1 MIKAGYA
8 IEITSWE
15 NDGDFYNTK
24 RFDGLSLEDCRW
36 RVAVCEYMHKN
47 MRQEGLNEE
56 HVIAIY
62 NMLPVACRN
71 AESIDDQYD
80 IVSDVIY
87 NLVGYEYESGL
98 PRVCESWSVYFI
110 QSAIEEVSI

>member
-15 NDGDFYNTK
+15 NDGDCYNTK
-24 RFDGLSLEDCRW
+24 RFDGLTLDECRW
-36 RVAVCEYMHKN
+36 RVAVCDYLHKYMC
-47 MRQEGLNEE
+47 QEDINEE

-62 NMLPVACRN
+62 NMLPEADRT
-71 AESIDDQYD
+71 AESSDDQAD

-87 NLVGYEYESGL
+87 NLVGYEYEGGL
-98 PRVCESWSVYFI
+98 PRVCESWCVYFI
-110 QSAIEEVSI
+110 QSAI

>member
-15 NDGDFYNTK
+15 NDGDCYNTK

-36 RVAVCEYMHKN
+36 RVAVCDYLHKN
-47 MRQEGLNEE
+47 MRQEDLNEE

-62 NMLPVACRN
+62 NMLP
-71 AESIDDQYD
+71 AEKRDAECIDDQYD

-87 NLVGYEYESGL
+87 NLVGYGYESSL